1 MLINTCWQHPK
12 SNWRAL
18 FWKQKKNFCKPHLTL
33 ILPVP
38 QRCGA
43 QPEWNSFQWCS
54 NVTGFVGFYFTKL
67 SVNIRLHSSCFT
79 ASFIL
84 IWAMKHG
91 VTEFVASPSTCWVFD
106 GDIVCSWWRTS
117 CCTSCF
123 FLPIIGNLRDAQVSV
138 SGEPWASDHWVK
150 RRQDTSQRFNS
161 FTFSSSSRSY
171 KTSQLQRINVI
182 CSFGTQRDPW
192 PRPPTHSLHP
202 PKNTKQK
209 RAHL

>member
-1 MLINTCWQHPK
+1 MKHC
-12 SNWRAL
+12 
-18 FWKQKKNFCKPHLTL
+18 
-33 ILPVP
+33 
-38 QRCGA
+38 
-43 QPEWNSFQWCS
+43 FQWCS

-138 SGEPWASDHWVK
+138 SGEPWASGREDRTQASVSTLLLFLPAAAHTKLV
-150 RRQDTSQRFNS
+150 
-161 FTFSSSSRSY
+161 SY
-171 KTSQLQRINVI
+171 KGSMSSAHLALSVTPDPVHPPTLCTHQRIQNRNVHI
-182 CSFGTQRDPW
+182 FNGLNKKKSPSAPSRLQIK
-192 PRPPTHSLHP
+192 L
-202 PKNTKQK
+202 
-209 RAHL
+209 